1 MSETVCFF
9 HTVASL
15 SGRFDS
21 LADEY
26 IPESETFHIID
37 ESVLQEL
44 LSVGEMT
51 PSVTRRI
58 CSQLSLA
65 EDGGADVV
73 LDTCSSTSPA
83 VNVARKI
90 VNIPIIK
97 IDDPMTETAVKR
109 GEHVSVIAT
118 ASSTLDPSTK
128 LVRSKA
134 EQAGKAVTVEPVFV
148 DDALNARETGDIDR
162 HDRLVSDC
170 VRELAAET
178 DVVILA
184 QASMS
189 HLAPSL
195 GNEVSVPVLSSP
207 DLAMEA
213 VASEIR

>member
-1 MSETVCFF
+1 MSDTVCFF

-15 SGRFDS
+15 SDRFDS
-21 LADEY
+21 LASDY
-26 IPESETFHIID
+26 IQDADTFHIVD

-44 LSVGEMT
+44 LTVGEMT

-65 EDGGADVV
+65 EDAGADVV

-83 VNVARKI
+83 VDIAREM
-90 VNIPIIK
+90 VDIPIIK
-97 IDDPMTETAVKR
+97 IDDPMTEAAVER
-109 GEHVSVIAT
+109 GEHISVVAT
-118 ASSTLDPSTK
+118 ASSTLEPSTE

-134 EQAGKAVTVEPVFV
+134 DQAGKSVTVEPVFV
-148 DDALNARETGDIDR
+148 DGALDAREGGDVDR
-162 HDRLVSDC
+162 HDHLVSER

-189 HLAPSL
+189 HLAPTL
-195 GNEVSVPVLSSP
+195 DDEVAVPVLSSP